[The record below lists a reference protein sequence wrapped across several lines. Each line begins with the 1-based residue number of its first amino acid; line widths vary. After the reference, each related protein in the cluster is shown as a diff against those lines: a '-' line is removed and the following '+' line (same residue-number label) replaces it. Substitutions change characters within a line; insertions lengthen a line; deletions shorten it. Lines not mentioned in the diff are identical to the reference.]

1 MARIP
6 ERCSDRC
13 ADLVSSLFDFDAPA
27 DRYAVMGNPVAHS
40 KSPMIHA
47 EFARQTGQRLLYDAV
62 QVDPGGFAQAVGN
75 FQATGGKG
83 LNVTVPFKREAWE
96 LVDERSP
103 RADTAGAVNTISF
116 DAQGRRLGDN
126 TDGIGMV
133 RDIVDN
139 LGGCIRGR
147 RVLLLGAGGA
157 VRGVLAPLLDEGP
170 AAVTVANR
178 TVERAVALVE
188 TFNGIVPLDA
198 RGFADLAG
206 SRFDIIVNG
215 TAASLHGEALPLP
228 SSVAA
233 GSWCYDMMYAAEP
246 TAFMRWALAHGAA
259 RVDDG
264 LGMLVEQA
272 AEAFFIWRGVRPHTP
287 PVIAMVRGRLGGF
300 DA

>member
-1 MARIP
+1 M
-6 ERCSDRC
+6 
-13 ADLVSSLFDFDAPA
+13 SSLFDFDTPE

-40 KSPMIHA
+40 KSPVIHA
-47 EFARQTGQRLLYDAV
+47 EFARQTGQRLRYDAV

-75 FQATGGKG
+75 FQAAGGKG

-103 RADTAGAVNTISF
+103 RADAAGAVNTISF
-116 DAQGRRLGDN
+116 DAPGRRLGDN

-139 LGGCIRGR
+139 LGGRIRGC

-170 AAVTVANR
+170 TAVTIANR
-178 TVERAVALVE
+178 TVERAVKLAAA
-188 TFNGIVPLDA
+188 FHGAVPLDA
-198 RGFADLAG
+198 RGFAELAG
-206 SRFDIIVNG
+206 SRFDLIVNG

-228 SSVAA
+228 DSVAA

-246 TAFMRWALAHGAA
+246 TPFMRWAAAHGAA

-272 AEAFFIWRGVRPHTP
+272 AEAFYLWRGVRPQTA
-287 PVIAMVRGRLGGF
+287 PVIALVRGRLGEF
-300 DA
+300 DG

>member
-1 MARIP
+1 MVRFP
-6 ERCSDRC
+6 ERCNDRR
-13 ADLVSSLFDFDAPA
+13 AEPVSSLFDFDATE

-47 EFARQTGQRLLYDAV
+47 EFARQTGQRLRYDAV

-75 FQATGGKG
+75 FQAAGGKG

-103 RADTAGAVNTISF
+103 RADAAGAVNTISF

-133 RDIVDN
+133 HDIVDN
-139 LGGCIRGR
+139 LGGRINGC

-170 AAVTVANR
+170 AAVTIANR
-178 TVERAVALVE
+178 TVERAVELAAA
-188 TFNGIVPLDA
+188 FQGAVPLDA
-198 RGFADLAG
+198 RGFLDLAG
-206 SRFDIIVNG
+206 SRFDLIVNG

-228 SSVAA
+228 VSVAV
-233 GSWCYDMMYAAEP
+233 GSWCYDMMYGAEP
-246 TAFMRWALAHGAA
+246 TPFLRWAVAHGAA

-272 AEAFFIWRGVRPHTP
+272 AEAFYLWRGVHPQTL
-287 PVIAMVRGRLGGF
+287 PVIALVRGRLGKLDG
-300 DA
+300 